1 MFKLAND
8 GHDTHAIQ
16 AYLGHRSIMSTV
28 QCTARGTSLLPITD
42 RATGSRHRAALFSG
56 CNIKVLAS

>member
-1 MFKLAND
+1 VANGPADVHDAND

-28 QCTARGTSLLPITD
+28 RYTALKPNRFKD
-42 RATGSRHRAALFSG
+42 F
-56 CNIKVLAS
+56 